1 MLHGAGDHHI
11 YVSGSRAVGV
21 NASFWPRP
29 RVRLRAV
36 LLRPLQALEGVLG
49 QCFDLLEEFITH
61 RFFRSLGD
69 VDWSAYQ
76 LGPLVVASLLI
87 NLLELASPLYIN
99 IVYTS
104 VLPSGSMESLLVLSS
119 GVVLLMLLGGWLKTV
134 RLGLT
139 GADGARLE
147 HCNRLMVL
155 DHFCRMPLDGFLRFS
170 PAAHLERLNSINT
183 LRDEASVQAVTT
195 AIDLVFSLL
204 FVLVLFLIGGSIGV
218 IAVIAIIVYL
228 FNALRFARSYEQIAR
243 QRDALDLARST
254 YQNRLVDAIDLI
266 KANGLARRYL
276 VGHEQRQEE
285 LAHQRVENVQFSGQ
299 YQAFG
304 SLTSQIT
311 LAAMVT
317 WGAYLVI
324 SDRLMVGALAACL
337 LLAGKV
343 IGPWQQ
349 AMGLWNSY
357 RRLSHAR
364 DQYEALMA
372 EPVEAE
378 GGEAVLR
385 LHSGEQLRLRLGP
398 HQLPDLPVGGVAVLR
413 DDRYGADGRQLFL
426 GLLQLQLLP
435 GLQLNERPIEAYKRE
450 ALRHLIAYVSPA
462 ADFFDGTLLQNITSF
477 QPGRHR
483 RRALFWSF
491 LCGLDVRVRQL
502 PQGYATPLGNAP
514 SSGLTRDA
522 LMLAQLVRALA
533 TGPQLLLI
541 DLNSC
546 SYGKEF
552 VDGLQRILRRCN
564 GRITVLI
571 SGGGRVL
578 ESLANQQLL
587 LPHQAM
593 EALS

>member
-1 MLHGAGDHHI
+1 M
-11 YVSGSRAVGV
+11 
-21 NASFWPRP
+21 
-29 RVRLRAV
+29 
-36 LLRPLQALEGVLG
+36 LG

-104 VLPSGSMESLLVLSS
+104 VLPSGSMESLLVLST

-139 GADGARLE
+139 GADSARLE

-155 DHFCRMPLDGFLRFS
+155 DHFCRMPLEGFLRLS

-183 LRDEASVQAVTT
+183 LRDETSVQAVTT

-218 IAVIAIIVYL
+218 IAVIAVIAIIVYL

-243 QRDALDLARST
+243 QRDSLDLARST
-254 YQNRLVDAIDLI
+254 YQNRLVGAIDLI
-266 KANGLARRYL
+266 KANGLGRRYL

-372 EPVEAE
+372 EPVEPE
-378 GGEAVLR
+378 GG
-385 LHSGEQLRLRLGP
+385 
-398 HQLPDLPVGGVAVLR
+398 DLPFALQAAEPLQLSLGSHLFPSLPLGGVAVLR

-426 GLLQLQLLP
+426 GLLQLQPLP
-435 GLQLNERPIEAYKRE
+435 GLCLNGRPIEAYQRDS
-450 ALRHLIAYVSPA
+450 LRQRIAYTSPA

-477 QPGRHR
+477 QPGRHQ

-491 LCGLDVRVRQL
+491 LCGLDARVRQL

-552 VDGLQRILRRCN
+552 VDGLQRILRRCQ

-578 ESLANQQLL
+578 DNLATEQLL
-587 LPHQAM
+587 LPHQAL
-593 EALS
+593 EATS